1 VALELGDYIKILPEV
16 VYDFWNNTQ
25 FTPEEYKGL
34 PIFKVRQ
41 ISFNYT
47 TQVYK
52 LALENIDFPGF
63 IDYRTVPAE
72 KIQIVPQTK
81 DGKVQS

>member
-1 VALELGDYIKILPEV
+1 MALELGDYIKILPEV

-25 FTPEEYKGL
+25 FIPEEYKGL

-47 TQVYK
+47 TQIYK

-72 KIQIVPQTK
+72 QIQIVPQTK